1 MLKPYNR
8 AELHFEFI
16 REIGGDG
23 RNSRTFVSQD
33 HQLNAEIV
41 IKQIDKTK
49 LPSAVNFFDE
59 SKALYAGAHPNVV
72 QIHYAC
78 QDEANI
84 YLAMPYYRKGSVK
97 GLIAGRHMTVR
108 EIVTAGC
115 QVVSALHNV
124 HSKGLIHFDV
134 KPDNILLSDRG
145 EALLSDFGLA
155 KPTTGGLANPGLFYS
170 KMIPPEAPAGATAF
184 NRTWDIY
191 QLGLTLY
198 RMCNGNDEFNRQFA
212 QFNARPAFYDA
223 VKAGTFPDRQIFAS
237 HIPQRLRTIIR
248 TCLNIEPV
256 KRYQSALDVANQL
269 AEIDDL
275 LDWRASKRAMVPNLG
290 SQE

>member
-1 MLKPYNR
+1 
-8 AELHFEFI
+8 
-16 REIGGDG
+16 
-23 RNSRTFVSQD
+23 
-33 HQLNAEIV
+33 
-41 IKQIDKTK
+41 
-49 LPSAVNFFDE
+49 
-59 SKALYAGAHPNVV
+59 
-72 QIHYAC
+72 
-78 QDEANI
+78 
-84 YLAMPYYRKGSVK
+84 
-97 GLIAGRHMTVR
+97 
-108 EIVTAGC
+108 
-115 QVVSALHNV
+115 
-124 HSKGLIHFDV
+124 
-134 KPDNILLSDRG
+134 
-145 EALLSDFGLA
+145 
-155 KPTTGGLANPGLFYS
+155 
-170 KMIPPEAPAGATAF
+170 MIPPEAPAGATAF

-275 LDWRASKRAMVPNLG
+275 LDWRLEEGDGTKTWVRKNETGTEYQFIKNPEGSTQFYQTAIAGQRRRINDGFRPSINDRDLRKLLG
-290 SQE
+290 GY